1 MSSETVSL
9 LSKEELIKKYHEEK
23 LKYDSLL
30 KQGKYDEAIN
40 GYNELIKTIK
50 EDLSKNKSL
59 EKEDKDL
66 IKKEFIIASYSNISF
81 CYIKLK
87 DWNSVI
93 KYSTL
98 ILKSEKENIK
108 ALYRKCFAEIN
119 SAEYDKAQ
127 ITLNMLYKLIGDNPE
142 IEGLRKTLDE
152 KKTWDNLQ
160 KMKKYKKMMNCYH
173 KLNEE
178 KEYQEMSKIGKF
190 FHGCNEI
197 CKKIFCC
204 CNKRK
209 TIKKT
214 Y

>member
-23 LKYDSLL
+23 LKYNSLL

-50 EDLSKNKSL
+50 EDLSKNKAL

-98 ILKSEKENIK
+98 ILKNEKENIK

-152 KKTWDNLQ
+152 KRTWDNLQ

-178 KEYQEMSKIGKF
+178 KEYKEMSKIGKF
-190 FHGCNEI
+190 FYGCHS
-197 CKKIFCC
+197 CLKKIFCC

-209 TIKKT
+209 TIKRL

>member
-50 EDLSKNKSL
+50 EDLSKNKAL

-190 FHGCNEI
+190 FFN
-197 CKKIFCC
+197 CKQFCSIIFCC

-209 TIKKT
+209 TIKKE